1 MKVLVCCEESQR
13 VCSAF
18 RDKGHEAY
26 SCDIID
32 PSGGHPEWHI
42 KGDVLPYI
50 NGHCSFTTMDGVTH
64 TIESKWDLLICHPP
78 CTYMSVAGAS
88 RMYPTKG
95 QIDKE
100 RLAKAL
106 EAKAFFMRFINAD
119 CDRIAVENPTPLKVV
134 GLPQYTQAI
143 QPYEY
148 GHPYSKRTCLWLKG
162 LPKLKPTEI
171 VKEHV
176 PFVNGGSKKA
186 DGSARSKQ
194 GLAYQTAGERSKT
207 FEGIAK
213 AMADQWGSAQ

>member
-50 NGHCSFTTMDGVTH
+50 NGRCSFTTMDGVTH
-64 TIESKWDLLICHPP
+64 TIEGKWDLLICHPP

-88 RMYPTKG
+88 RMYPKKG
-95 QIDKE
+95 EIDEE

-213 AMADQWGSAQ
+213 AMADQWSSAQ

>member
-26 SCDIID
+26 SCDIIE

-50 NGHCSFTTMDGVTH
+50 NGHCSFTTMDGATH
-64 TIESKWDLLICHPP
+64 TIEDKWDLLICHPP

-95 QIDKE
+95 QIDNE

-162 LPKLKPTEI
+162 LPKLQPTEI

-213 AMADQWGSAQ
+213 AMADQWGATQ

>member
-26 SCDIID
+26 SCDIIE

-50 NGHCSFTTMDGVTH
+50 NGHCSFTTMDGATH
-64 TIESKWDLLICHPP
+64 TIEGKWDLLICHPP

-95 QIDKE
+95 QIDNE

-162 LPKLKPTEI
+162 LPKLQPTEI

-213 AMADQWGSAQ
+213 AMAEQWGAAQ

>member
-26 SCDIID
+26 SCDIIE

-50 NGHCSFTTMDGVTH
+50 NGNCSFTTMDGVTH
-64 TIESKWDLLICHPP
+64 TIEGKWDLLICHPP

-95 QIDKE
+95 QIDNE

-162 LPKLKPTEI
+162 LPKLQPTEI

-213 AMADQWGSAQ
+213 AMADQWGAA

>member
-18 RDKGHEAY
+18 RDKRHEAY
-26 SCDIID
+26 SCDIIE

-50 NGHCSFTTMDGVTH
+50 NGNCSFTTMDGVTH
-64 TIESKWDLLICHPP
+64 TIEGKWDLLICHPP

-95 QIDKE
+95 QIDNE

-162 LPKLKPTEI
+162 LPKLQPTEI

-213 AMADQWGSAQ
+213 AMADQWGAAQ

>member
-42 KGDVLPYI
+42 KGDV
-50 NGHCSFTTMDGVTH
+50 
-64 TIESKWDLLICHPP
+64 
-78 CTYMSVAGAS
+78 
-88 RMYPTKG
+88 
-95 QIDKE
+95 
-100 RLAKAL
+100 
-106 EAKAFFMRFINAD
+106 
-119 CDRIAVENPTPLKVV
+119 
-134 GLPQYTQAI
+134 
-143 QPYEY
+143 
-148 GHPYSKRTCLWLKG
+148 

>member
-26 SCDIID
+26 SCDIIE

-50 NGHCSFTTMDGVTH
+50 NGNCSFTTMDGVTH
-64 TIESKWDLLICHPP
+64 TIEGKWDLLICHPP

-95 QIDKE
+95 QIDNE

-213 AMADQWGSAQ
+213 AMADQWGAAQ

>member
-26 SCDIID
+26 SCDIIE

-50 NGHCSFTTMDGVTH
+50 NGYCSFTTMDGVTH
-64 TIESKWDLLICHPP
+64 TIEGKWDLLICHPP

-95 QIDKE
+95 QIDEE

-119 CDRIAVENPTPLKVV
+119 CERIAVENPTPLKVV

-162 LPKLKPTEI
+162 LPKLQPTEI

-213 AMADQWGSAQ
+213 AMADQWGAAQ

>member
-26 SCDIID
+26 SCDIIE

-64 TIESKWDLLICHPP
+64 TIEGKWDLLICHPP

-95 QIDKE
+95 QIDEE

-213 AMADQWGSAQ
+213 AMADQWGAAQ

>member
-26 SCDIID
+26 SCDIIE

-64 TIESKWDLLICHPP
+64 TIEGKWDLLICHPP

-95 QIDKE
+95 QIDEE

-119 CDRIAVENPTPLKVV
+119 CERIAVENPTPLKVI

-162 LPKLKPTEI
+162 LPKLQPTEI

-213 AMADQWGSAQ
+213 AMADQWGVAL